1 MAVKVAVTAL
11 LLLIVTVVGLVVAL
25 ASPLQRV
32 KLYPVLAIAVKV
44 T

>member
-11 LLLIVTVVGLVVAL
+11 LLLIVIVAELVVPL
-25 ASPLQRV
+25 ASPLQLL
-32 KLYPVLAIAVKV
+32 KEYPGLAVAVSV